1 MRGGDAAPQRVL
13 QSVERSSAVTLTRE
27 RHDQMYRLEGHSGS
41 SVDLVNSLAEKE
53 ELRRGD
59 QQEGW
64 VVVMATDEE
73 D

>member
-1 MRGGDAAPQRVL
+1 
-13 QSVERSSAVTLTRE
+13 
-27 RHDQMYRLEGHSGS
+27 MYRLEGHSGS
-41 SVDLVNSLAEKE
+41 TVDLVNSLAEKK